1 MKQVKE
7 DMVIKGGVGEKAG
20 EGWMH
25 ALYEYAPG
33 AFTDGEASASPSSN
47 RPPSYRHQYGVAH
60 RYLNYPTR
68 LKSQKAKMQIIAN
81 LRRYPYLMGN
91 RHYPQRFV
99 FRDLMPCAHRSTTA

>member
-1 MKQVKE
+1 
-7 DMVIKGGVGEKAG
+7 
-20 EGWMH
+20 MH
-25 ALYEYAPG
+25 ALYEYATG
-33 AFTDGEASASPSSN
+33 ACMSMLCCLHTARYGRRSIGITVIEPS
-47 RPPSYRHQYGVAH
+47 PSYRHQYGVAH

-99 FRDLMPCAHRSTTA
+99 FSDLMPCAHRSTAA